1 METRRASIIGKKRSH
16 PLRIADTTDFE
27 FELGEKILPE
37 TLVQDP
43 NFSVYVIDV
52 EQQGV
57 LFVETPPGANLI
69 SAPFYYQAQYENAI
83 GLAWMP
89 LAVFHQ
95 FAEKIEEPRNG
106 FIFIH
111 SVGRCGSTLVSKAL
125 EAIPSVHSLS
135 EPDDLTRLTFHRTKD
150 GAQDDLLKQLLK
162 SSIKWRCKPRVGA
175 PADVVA
181 IKTRSEVLTMGDLI
195 LQLFPDAKHPFLYR
209 DGLTWIRSNYQSWP
223 DDRDLYDA
231 ERNQMMQDSW
241 AKMIPIFGEYVRE
254 DGPLNA
260 IEIRFLPWIQC
271 MENYLDLLE
280 AGMEPFAIRFEEL
293 IAQPVPVLRRFFENC
308 GIEVPDWAKI
318 EDVLGRDSQAGT
330 IFDREERKKRVKELT
345 PELIQDVRNLVATRP
360 RLRTPDVILPGTV
373 SL

>member
-1 METRRASIIGKKRSH
+1 
-16 PLRIADTTDFE
+16 
-27 FELGEKILPE
+27 
-37 TLVQDP
+37 
-43 NFSVYVIDV
+43 
-52 EQQGV
+52 
-57 LFVETPPGANLI
+57 
-69 SAPFYYQAQYENAI
+69 
-83 GLAWMP
+83 
-89 LAVFHQ
+89 
-95 FAEKIEEPRNG
+95 
-106 FIFIH
+106 
-111 SVGRCGSTLVSKAL
+111 
-125 EAIPSVHSLS
+125 
-135 EPDDLTRLTFHRTKD
+135 
-150 GAQDDLLKQLLK
+150 
-162 SSIKWRCKPRVGA
+162 
-175 PADVVA
+175 
-181 IKTRSEVLTMGDLI
+181 MGDLI